1 MTPVWRDESTTSS
14 NGCTVLT
21 DGSSY
26 FFRLGMFGR
35 LNWCG
40 HDWSLFSTLKREK
53 INQSATQESPKHQPD
68 PEGTARGKII
78 TAWQPFLSLPSLL
91 IVLSFFFSVRRACQC
106 GPQCIGGRMP
116 ARTKWADK
124 RPAIRAH
131 TGDSLWWRLHS
142 STPSETPD
150 MVAPNVFTLTAALST
165 IGTQK
170 TAPHLTQT
178 GNHLVSNK
186 TKTFLH
192 LYDTMSDLWLT
203 QTLKVTIMQLD
214 ASLRCAALVSTV
226 TVLAVEV
233 ISARHKEREAAEEW
247 RWGIMSSCLKWL

>member
-1 MTPVWRDESTTSS
+1 MMPGWWDEHTSTSS
-14 NGCTVLT
+14 NGRTVT
-21 DGSSY
+21 DSSGY

-35 LNWCG
+35 LNWWG

-78 TAWQPFLSLPSLL
+78 VAWQPFLSLPSLL
-91 IVLSFFFSVRRACQC
+91 IVLSFFFSVCRACQC

-150 MVAPNVFTLTAALST
+150 MVAPNVFTLTAAVST
-165 IGTQK
+165 HNWRTK
-170 TAPHLTQT
+170 LTQT
-178 GNHLVSNK
+178 GSHLVSNK

-192 LYDTMSDLWLT
+192 MYDTMSDLWLT
-203 QTLKVTIMQLD
+203 QTLKVAIMQLA

-233 ISARHKEREAAEEW
+233 ISARHKEREAAKEG
-247 RWGIMSSCLKWL
+247 RWAIMSSCLKWL